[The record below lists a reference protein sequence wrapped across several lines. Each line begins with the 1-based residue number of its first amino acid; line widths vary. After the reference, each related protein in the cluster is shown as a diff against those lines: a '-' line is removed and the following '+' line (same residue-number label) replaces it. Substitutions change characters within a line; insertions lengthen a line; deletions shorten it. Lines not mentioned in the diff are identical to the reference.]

1 VPLTGTLQVFVTALM
16 SVLDC
21 RIAFRLAIIMSGMVF
36 ADDRRTA
43 SSWFAA
49 AGVLDDWDRFY
60 DVLTSIGMVSESLGT
75 AVLKLVVRKL
85 DPGPQGRVV
94 FGIDDTP
101 TRRYGQHVEGAG
113 VHHHPTP
120 GPADGEW
127 LYGHNWVSL
136 CWLATHSLWGAIALP
151 LRSLL
156 YVRQDDVAKL
166 DPKYNWKF
174 RTKHELGTELVSWFV
189 KSVRSLGVRATLWL
203 VVDGGYTARKFL
215 LPALELGVIVVG
227 RLRKDAV
234 LFNEPSG
241 SRKVRRGRPPIYGQ
255 KRIRL
260 RQIAEQSSG
269 WETLTYNCR
278 GQQVTRQYKT
288 FVATSQ
294 LVSGTIR
301 VVILRYEDGSWAP
314 YFCTCSTA
322 EVKDILEVVAARWAM
337 EEHFRDVKEVWGAGQ
352 QQVRN
357 LWSNIGCW
365 HLNQWMYTL
374 VELSCWDR
382 PKSELTDRSD
392 RSWDNADRRPSHAD
406 RRRAISREMLR
417 KEFLAGLPPTPEGRK
432 FRKAAEALFSL
443 CT

>member
-16 SVLDC
+16 AVLDC

-60 DVLTSIGMVSESLGT
+60 DVLNSIGMVSENLGT

-136 CWLATHSLWGAIALP
+136 CWLATHSLWGGIALP

-203 VVDGGYTARKFL
+203 VVDGYTARKFL

-227 RLRKDAV
+227 RLRKA
-234 LFNEPSG
+234 SG
-241 SRKVRRGRPPIYGQ
+241 R
-255 KRIRL
+255 
-260 RQIAEQSSG
+260 
-269 WETLTYNCR
+269 
-278 GQQVTRQYKT
+278 
-288 FVATSQ
+288 
-294 LVSGTIR
+294 
-301 VVILRYEDGSWAP
+301 
-314 YFCTCSTA
+314 
-322 EVKDILEVVAARWAM
+322 
-337 EEHFRDVKEVWGAGQ
+337 
-352 QQVRN
+352 
-357 LWSNIGCW
+357 
-365 HLNQWMYTL
+365 
-374 VELSCWDR
+374 
-382 PKSELTDRSD
+382 
-392 RSWDNADRRPSHAD
+392 
-406 RRRAISREMLR
+406 
-417 KEFLAGLPPTPEGRK
+417 
-432 FRKAAEALFSL
+432 
-443 CT
+443 